1 MTHLRRFPSWA
12 LMAVI
17 AIASLRCSSDI
28 GDPDDQPARLEVV
41 SGDGQV
47 GLTGE
52 ALAEP
57 LVVQVEDD
65 AGAPMEGVAV
75 RWTVGGGGGVSSSQV
90 LTDAAGRASVERV
103 LGPVAGEQTTTAR
116 VENLPPVVFTSAAEA
131 GAVPQLLVA
140 TQPSANAVS
149 GEVFAQ
155 QPVIQLE
162 DGTGQPG
169 GAGVEVTVEVSG
181 ATLAGTA
188 SAVSDEG
195 GVARFTDLALTGPDG
210 TYTLVFEAE
219 GYVGV
224 QSNGIALSST
234 PSETGRLVI
243 VTQPA
248 AQADN
253 GEVLSRQP
261 VVRVE
266 DADGDP
272 LPAGVP
278 VTASVQ
284 GATLIGATTVE
295 SDDEGLAEF
304 DDLALTG
311 PSGNYR
317 LTFSAP
323 DLEGAESNQIALT
336 TTSGE
341 SGQWS
346 EVKTWPIVAIH
357 TMLLPSGKVLAI
369 NRIQTPQIW
378 DPATDEFT
386 TVPAPANLFCAGH
399 ALLPDG
405 RVFLAGGH
413 IDDNMGLPNVTTFS
427 PVTEQW
433 TSFTPM
439 QRGRWY
445 PTTTVMGNGDV
456 VILAGRDE
464 DAVEV
469 TIPEVWS
476 NGALRQL
483 PGADRALPYYPRAFL
498 TPDGRVYVAG
508 PANVTRFLDISGSGA
523 WTNGPTRLGGSREYG
538 SAVMYDDGKILYAGG
553 NRTVNTAETIDLN
566 TPSPQWQWTGS
577 MAFARRHLNLTVLPT
592 GEVLATGGVG
602 GTTFNDVSA
611 GVHAAELWDPDTGT
625 WTTLASSSV
634 TRGYHAS
641 SLLLPDGRVLHAGSG
656 EGAGAPDQKNAQ
668 IFTPP
673 YLLRGPRPQVTSA
686 SSEVAY
692 GATFRLETPQADDIL
707 KVSLIRLGATTHAFD
722 ENQRF
727 QWLSFSADATGLT
740 VTAPSSSNR
749 APPGHYMVFVL
760 NAADVPSVAR
770 IIRLH

>member
-1 MTHLRRFPSWA
+1 MPHLRRLRPSLLLA
-12 LMAVI
+12 PI
-17 AIASLRCSSDI
+17 AIASLRCSSDSA
-28 GDPDDQPARLEVV
+28 DPGNQPGSVVEV
-41 SGDGQV
+41 SGNGQV
-47 GLTGE
+47 GLINE
-52 ALAEP
+52 ALPQP
-57 LVVQVEDD
+57 LVVEVQDE
-65 AGAPMEGVAV
+65 AGNPLEGVTV
-75 RWTVGGGGGVSSSQV
+75 HWTVGGGGSVSQSQV
-90 LTDAAGRASVERV
+90 VTEDDGMASIERR
-103 LGPVAGEQTTTAR
+103 LGGVAGEQTTTAT
-116 VENLPPVVFTSAAEA
+116 VEDLPPVLFTSTAEA
-131 GAVPQLLVA
+131 GSIPQLLIA
-140 TQPSANAVS
+140 TQPSATAVS
-149 GEVFAQ
+149 GETLTQ

-169 GAGVEVTVEVSG
+169 GAGVAVTASVNG
-181 ATLAGTA
+181 ATLSGTA
-188 SAVSDEG
+188 TVSSDDA
-195 GVARFTDLALTGPDG
+195 GVVRFTDLSITGPDG
-210 TYTLVFEAE
+210 TYTLVFQAD

-224 QSNGIALSST
+224 QSTEIVLTDT
-234 PSETGRLVI
+234 PVESGRLVV
-243 VTQPA
+243 VTQPS

-253 GEVLSRQP
+253 GETLGQQP

-266 DADGDP
+266 DADGNP

-278 VTASVQ
+278 VTVAAQ
-284 GATLIGATTVE
+284 GLTLTGTTTVE
-295 SDDEGLAEF
+295 SDDGGLAHF
-304 DDLALTG
+304 TDLALTG

-317 LTFSAP
+317 LSFTAP
-323 DLEGAESNQIALT
+323 DLIGVESNQIELQ

-346 EVKTWPIVAIH
+346 DVMPWPIVAIH
-357 TMLLPSGKVLAI
+357 TMLLPNGKVLAI

-378 DPATDEFT
+378 DPATNEFT

-413 IDDNMGLPNVTTFS
+413 IDDGKGLPNVTTFS

-456 VILAGRDE
+456 VIMAGRDE
-464 DAVEV
+464 DSVEV

-476 NGALRQL
+476 DGSLRQL
-483 PGADRALPYYPRAFL
+483 PGADRAFPYYPRAFL
-498 TPDGRVYVAG
+498 TADGRVYVAG
-508 PANVTRFLDISGSGA
+508 PANATRFLDVSGNGA
-523 WTNGPTRLGGSREYG
+523 WLNGPSRLGGSREYG
-538 SAVMYDDGKILYAGG
+538 SAVMYDDGRILYAGG
-553 NRTVNTAETIDLN
+553 NRTTNTAETIDLN
-566 TPSPQWQWTGS
+566 AGSPQWQWTGS

-592 GEVLATGGVG
+592 GDVLATGGVG

-611 GVHAAELWDPDTGT
+611 GVRAAELWDPDTGT

-634 TRGYHAS
+634 TRGYHAT

-673 YLLRGPRPQVTSA
+673 YLLRGPRPEVTSA
-686 SSEVAY
+686 PDEVAY
-692 GATFRLETPQADDIL
+692 GATFRLETAQADQIV
-707 KVSLIRLGATTHAFD
+707 KVSFIRLGAATHAFD

-727 QWLSFSADATGLT
+727 QWLTFTKDATGLT

-749 APPGHYMVFVL
+749 APPGHYMVFIL
-760 NAADVPSVAR
+760 NADDVPSVTR

>member
-1 MTHLRRFPSWA
+1 MKYVRRLPSWLLTA
-12 LMAVI
+12 
-17 AIASLRCSSDI
+17 AIAATSLRCGSDI
-28 GDPDDQPARLEVV
+28 GDPGAEPAAVEEV
-41 SGDGQV
+41 SGNGQV
-47 GLTGE
+47 GMTGE
-52 ALAEP
+52 TLPEP
-57 LVVQVEDD
+57 LVVQVEDQ
-65 AGAPMEGVAV
+65 GGSPLEGVIV
-75 RWTVGGGGGVSSSQV
+75 RWTVGGGGGVSQSQV
-90 LTDAAGRASVERV
+90 VTDSDGRASVERT
-103 LGPVAGEQTTTAR
+103 LGGIAGEQTTTAR
-116 VENLPPVVFTSAAEA
+116 VDDLPPVVFTSTAEA

-140 TQPSANAVS
+140 TQPSAAVVS

-155 QPVIQLE
+155 QPIIQLE

-169 GAGVEVTVEVSG
+169 GAGVEVAVSVSG
-181 ATLAGTA
+181 ATLAGTTT
-188 SAVSDEG
+188 AVSDET
-195 GVARFTDLALTGPDG
+195 GVARFTDLALTAPDG
-210 TYTLVFEAE
+210 TYNLVFQAE

-224 QSNGIALSST
+224 QSNEIVVSST
-234 PSETGRLVI
+234 PAETGRLVI
-243 VTQPA
+243 VTQPSS
-248 AQADN
+248 QADN
-253 GEVLSRQP
+253 GEPLGQQP
-261 VVRVE
+261 VVRAD
-266 DADGDP
+266 DADGNP

-278 VTASVQ
+278 VTVSAQ
-284 GATLIGATTVE
+284 GATVTGTTTVE
-295 SDDEGLAEF
+295 SDDEGLAHF
-304 DDLALTG
+304 TDLALTG

-317 LTFSAP
+317 LSFSAP
-323 DLEGAESNQIALT
+323 DLTGVESNQIALH
-336 TTSGE
+336 TTSAE

-346 EVKTWPIVAIH
+346 EVLTWPIVAIH
-357 TMLLPSGKVLAI
+357 TMLLPTGKVLAI

-378 DPATDEFT
+378 DPATNQFT

-439 QRGRWY
+439 ERGRWY

-456 VILAGRDE
+456 VIMAGRDE
-464 DAVEV
+464 DAIEV

-476 NGALRQL
+476 DGTLRQL
-483 PGADRALPYYPRAFL
+483 PGADRPLPYYPRAFL
-498 TPDGRVYVAG
+498 TPNGRVYVAG
-508 PANVTRFLDISGSGA
+508 PANATRFLDITGNGA
-523 WTNGPTRLGGSREYG
+523 WINGPTRLGGSREYG
-538 SAVMYDDGKILYAGG
+538 SAVMYDDGRILYAGG
-553 NRTVNTAETIDLN
+553 NRTTNTAETIDLN
-566 TPSPQWQWTGS
+566 VGSPQWQWTGS

-602 GTTFNDVSA
+602 GTVFNDVTA
-611 GVHAAELWDPDTGT
+611 GVRAAELWDPETGN
-625 WTTLASSSV
+625 WTTLASSAV

-668 IFTPP
+668 IFSPP
-673 YLLRGPRPQVTSA
+673 YLLRGPRPEVSA
-686 SSEVAY
+686 APDDVAY
-692 GATFRLETPQADDIL
+692 GATFRLETPQADEIV
-707 KVSLIRLGATTHAFD
+707 KVSFIRLGATTHAFD

-727 QWLSFSADATGLT
+727 QWLSFTADATGLT

-760 NAADVPSVAR
+760 DAADVPSVGR

>member
-1 MTHLRRFPSWA
+1 MTHLRRLPGWLLTA
-12 LMAVI
+12 AIAV
-17 AIASLRCSSDI
+17 ASLRCSSDI
-28 GDPDDQPARLEVV
+28 NDPEIRPESLEEV
-41 SGDGQV
+41 SGNGQV
-47 GLTGE
+47 GLINE
-52 ALAEP
+52 PLAEP
-57 LVVQVEDD
+57 LVVQVADQ
-65 AGAPMEGVAV
+65 AGSPIEGVTV
-75 RWTVGGGGGVSSSQV
+75 RWTAGGGGGVSRSQV
-90 LTDAAGRASVERV
+90 VTGPDGRASVTRT
-103 LGPVAGEQTTTAR
+103 LGGVAGEQTTTAT
-116 VENLPPVVFTSAAEA
+116 VEDLAPVVFTSTAEA

-140 TQPSANAVS
+140 TQPSATGVS
-149 GEVFAQ
+149 GETLEQ

-169 GAGVEVTVEVSG
+169 GPGVEVTASASG
-181 ATLAGTA
+181 ATLAGTTT
-188 SAVSDEG
+188 AVSDEE
-195 GVARFTDLALTGPDG
+195 GVARFTDLALSGPDG
-210 TYTLVFEAE
+210 TYAILFQAE

-224 QSNGIALSST
+224 QSNGIVLSST
-234 PSETGRLVI
+234 PVESGRLVV
-243 VTQPA
+243 VTQPS

-253 GEVLSRQP
+253 GEALAQQP
-261 VVRVE
+261 VVRAE
-266 DADGDP
+266 DADGNP
-272 LPAGVP
+272 LPPGVP
-278 VTASVQ
+278 VTATAQ
-284 GATLIGATTVE
+284 GATVTGATTVE
-295 SDDEGLAEF
+295 SDDEGLAHF
-304 DDLALTG
+304 TDLALTG

-317 LTFSAP
+317 LSFSAP
-323 DLEGAESNQIALT
+323 DLTGAESDQIALHT
-336 TTSGE
+336 PTAE
-341 SGQWS
+341 SGQWT
-346 EVKTWPIVAIH
+346 EVMPWPIVAIH

-378 DPATDEFT
+378 DPGTNEFT
-386 TVPAPANLFCAGH
+386 AVPAPANLFCAGH

-476 NGALRQL
+476 NGTLRQL

-498 TPDGRVYVAG
+498 TADGRVYVAG
-508 PANVTRFLDISGSGA
+508 PANVTRFLDISGNGA

-538 SAVMYDDGKILYAGG
+538 SAVMYEDGKILYAGG

-566 TPSPQWQWTGS
+566 AASPQWQWTS
-577 MAFARRHLNLTVLPT
+577 PMAFARRHLNLTVLPT
-592 GEVLATGGVG
+592 GDVLATGGVG

-611 GVHAAELWDPDTGT
+611 GVHATELWDPETGN
-625 WTTLASSSV
+625 WTTLASTSV
-634 TRGYHAS
+634 TRGYHS
-641 SLLLPDGRVLHAGSG
+641 SALLLPDGRVLHAGSG

-673 YLLRGPRPQVTSA
+673 YLLRGPRPEITSA
-686 SSEVAY
+686 PTEVAY
-692 GATFRLETPQADDIL
+692 GATFRLETAQAGEIV

-727 QWLSFSADATGLT
+727 QWLTFSADASGLN

-749 APPGHYMVFVL
+749 TPPGHYMVFLL
-760 NAADVPSVAR
+760 NGDDVPSVAR
-770 IIRLH
+770 IIRIS

>member
-1 MTHLRRFPSWA
+1 MTPLRRLPVWLLTA
-12 LMAVI
+12 TIAVL
-17 AIASLRCSSDI
+17 SLRCSSDI
-28 GDPDDQPARLEVV
+28 GDPDLEPASVEEV
-41 SGDGQV
+41 SGNGQV
-47 GLTGE
+47 GTINE

-57 LVVQVEDD
+57 LVVRVED
-65 AGAPMEGVAV
+65 ASGSPLEGVTV
-75 RWTVGGGGGVSSSQV
+75 RWTAGGGGVVNFSRV
-90 LTDAAGRASVERV
+90 VTGADGLASVNRT
-103 LGPVAGEQTTTAR
+103 LGGVAGEQTTTAT
-116 VENLPPVVFTSAAEA
+116 VEGLPSVVFTATAEA

-140 TQPSANAVS
+140 TQPSSAATS
-149 GEVFAQ
+149 GEPFPQ

-169 GAGVEVTVEVSG
+169 GAGVEVTVSVVG
-181 ATLAGTA
+181 ATLSGTT
-188 SAVSDEG
+188 SVSSDAG
-195 GVARFTDLALTGPDG
+195 GVARFTDLALTGSDG
-210 TYTLVFEAE
+210 SYTLVFEAD

-224 QSNGIALSST
+224 QSTAIELGGPPAES
-234 PSETGRLVI
+234 GRLVV
-243 VTQPA
+243 VTQPS

-253 GEVLSRQP
+253 GEAFDRQP
-261 VVRVE
+261 VIRAE
-266 DADGDP
+266 DAAGDP

-278 VTASVQ
+278 VTVSAT
-284 GATLIGATTVE
+284 GATVTGTTTVE
-295 SDDEGLAEF
+295 SDDEGLARF
-304 DDLALTG
+304 TDLALTG
-311 PSGNYR
+311 PSGSYR
-317 LTFSAP
+317 LAFSAP
-323 DLEGAESNQIALT
+323 DLTGVESNQVTLQ
-336 TTSGE
+336 TTSAE

-346 EVKTWPIVAIH
+346 EVLEWPIVAIH
-357 TMLLPSGKVLAI
+357 TMLLPTGKVLAI
-369 NRIQTPQIW
+369 NRVQTPQIW
-378 DPATDEFT
+378 DPATNDFT

-464 DAVEV
+464 NAVEV

-476 NGALRQL
+476 DGTLRQL

-508 PANVTRFLDISGSGA
+508 PANVTRYLDVSGSGA
-523 WTNGPTRLGGSREYG
+523 WANGPVRLGGSREYG
-538 SAVMYDDGKILYAGG
+538 SAVMYDDGKIIYAGG
-553 NRTVNTAETIDLN
+553 NRTFNTAETIDLN
-566 TPSPQWQWTGS
+566 AASPQWQWTGS

-611 GVHAAELWDPDTGT
+611 GVHAAELWDPQTGQ

-673 YLLRGPRPQVTSA
+673 YLLRGARPEITSA
-686 SSEVAY
+686 PEEIAY
-692 GATFRLETPQADDIL
+692 SATFRVATPQVDEIV
-707 KVSLIRLGATTHAFD
+707 KVIFIRLGATTHAFD

-727 QWLSFSADATGLT
+727 QRLAFTKDATGLT
-740 VTAPSSSNR
+740 VTAPSSANR
-749 APPGHYMVFVL
+749 APPGHYMVFIL
-760 NAADVPSVAR
+760 NADDIPSVGR
-770 IIRLH
+770 IVRLH

>member
-1 MTHLRRFPSWA
+1 MTHLRRLPLSVLTA
-12 LMAVI
+12 AIAV
-17 AIASLRCSSDI
+17 ASLRCSSDSI
-28 GDPDDQPARLEVV
+28 DPGNEPASVTEV
-41 SGDGQV
+41 SGNGQV
-47 GLTGE
+47 GLVNQT
-52 ALAEP
+52 LAAP
-57 LVVQVEDD
+57 LVVQVEDG
-65 AGAPMEGVAV
+65 AGNPIEGVTV
-75 RWTVGGGGGVSSSQV
+75 RWRVGGGGSVNQSQV
-90 LTDAAGRASVERV
+90 VTGPDGQASVSRR
-103 LGPVAGEQTTTAR
+103 LGGIAGEQTTTAT
-116 VENLPPVVFTSAAEA
+116 VEDLPAVLFTSMAEA
-131 GAVPQLLVA
+131 GAIPQLLIA
-140 TQPSANAVS
+140 TQPSAAAVS
-149 GEVFAQ
+149 GEPLAQ
-155 QPVIQLE
+155 QPIIQLE

-169 GAGVEVTVEVSG
+169 GAGVEVTASVSG
-181 ATLAGTA
+181 ATLSGTA
-188 SAVSDEG
+188 TVASDDA
-195 GVARFTDLALTGPDG
+195 GVVQFTDLALAGPDG
-210 TYTLVFEAE
+210 TYTLVFAAE

-224 QSNGIALSST
+224 QSNEIVVSGT
-234 PSETGRLVI
+234 PVESGRLVV
-243 VTQPA
+243 VTQPSS
-248 AQADN
+248 QADN
-253 GEVLSRQP
+253 GVALGQQP
-261 VVRVE
+261 VIRAE
-266 DADGDP
+266 DASGDP
-272 LPAGVP
+272 MPAGVP
-278 VTASVQ
+278 VTAAAQ
-284 GATLIGATTVE
+284 GATVTGTSTVE
-295 SDDEGLAEF
+295 TDAEGLAHF
-304 DDLALTG
+304 TGIALTG

-317 LTFSAP
+317 LSFSAP
-323 DLEGAESNQIALT
+323 DLTGVESSQIELH

-346 EVKTWPIVAIH
+346 DVQQWPIVAIH

-369 NRIQTPQIW
+369 NRIRTPQIW
-378 DPATDEFT
+378 DPATNEFT

-413 IDDNMGLPNVTTFS
+413 IDDNQGLPNITTFS

-464 DAVEV
+464 NSVEV

-476 NGALRQL
+476 NGTLRQL

-498 TPDGRVYVAG
+498 TPNGRVYVAG
-508 PANVTRFLDISGSGA
+508 PANVTRFLDISGNGA
-523 WTNGPTRLGGSREYG
+523 WIGGPSRLGGSREYG
-538 SAVMYDDGKILYAGG
+538 SAVMYDDGRILYAGG
-553 NRTVNTAETIDLN
+553 NRTTNTAETLDLN
-566 TPSPQWQWTGS
+566 AGSPQWQWTGP

-592 GEVLATGGVG
+592 GDVLATGGVG

-634 TRGYHAS
+634 TRGYHAT

-673 YLLRGPRPQVTSA
+673 YLLRGPRPEVTSA
-686 SSEVAY
+686 PEEVAY
-692 GATFRLETPQADDIL
+692 GGTLRLETPQADEIV
-707 KVSLIRLGATTHAFD
+707 KVSFIRLGAATHAFD

-727 QWLSFSADATGLT
+727 QWLTFTKDATGLT

-749 APPGHYMVFVL
+749 APPGHYLVFIL
-760 NAADVPSVAR
+760 NADDVPSVGR
-770 IIRLH
+770 VVRLH

>member
-1 MTHLRRFPSWA
+1 
-12 LMAVI
+12 MAVI
-17 AIASLRCSSDI
+17 VIASLRCSSDI
-28 GDPDDQPARLEVV
+28 GDPAVRPTSVEEV
-41 SGDGQV
+41 SGNGQV
-47 GLTGE
+47 GLIGE
-52 ALAEP
+52 PLAEP
-57 LVVQVEDD
+57 LVVLVEDD
-65 AGAPMEGVAV
+65 AGAPMEGVTV
-75 RWTVGGGGGVSSSQV
+75 RWTVGGGGGVSASQV
-90 LTDAAGRASVERV
+90 VTAADGRASVERV
-103 LGPVAGEQTTTAR
+103 LGSVAGEQTTTAR
-116 VENLPPVVFTSAAEA
+116 VEDLPLVVFTSTAEA

-140 TQPSANAVS
+140 TQPSGSAVS
-149 GEVFAQ
+149 GEVFSR
-155 QPVIQLE
+155 QPIIQLE

-169 GAGVEVTVEVSG
+169 GAGVEITVTVTG
-181 ATLAGTA
+181 ATLSGTA
-188 SAVSDEG
+188 TAASDES

-210 TYTLVFEAE
+210 TYTLVFEAD

-224 QSNGIALSST
+224 QSNAIALSDT
-234 PSETGRLVI
+234 PAETGRLVI

-253 GEVLSRQP
+253 GEALSRQP
-261 VVRVE
+261 VVLAE
-266 DADGDP
+266 DAGGNP
-272 LPAGVP
+272 LAGVP

-284 GATLIGATTVE
+284 GATLTGTTTVE
-295 SDDEGLAEF
+295 SNDEGLAEF
-304 DDLALTG
+304 TDLALTG

-317 LTFSAP
+317 LSFSAP
-323 DLEGAESNQIALT
+323 DLDGAESSQVALH
-336 TTSGE
+336 TTSAE

-346 EVKTWPIVAIH
+346 EVMPWPIVAIH
-357 TMLLPSGKVLAI
+357 TMLLPTGKVLAI

-378 DPATDEFT
+378 DPATNAFT

-439 QRGRWY
+439 ERGRWY

-464 DAVEV
+464 NAVEV
-469 TIPEVWS
+469 TVPEVWS
-476 NGALRQL
+476 NGNLRQL

-498 TPDGRVYVAG
+498 TPNGLVYVAG
-508 PANVTRFLDISGSGA
+508 PANNTRFLDISGNGA

-553 NRTVNTAETIDLN
+553 NRTTNTAETIDLN
-566 TPSPQWQWTGS
+566 SGSPQWQWTSS

-592 GEVLATGGVG
+592 GDVLATGGVA

-611 GVHAAELWDPDTGT
+611 GVHATELWDPETGN

-673 YLLRGPRPQVTSA
+673 YLLRGARPQVTSA
-686 SSEVAY
+686 PAEVAY
-692 GATFRLETPQADDIL
+692 GASFRVETPQADAIV
-707 KVSLIRLGATTHAFD
+707 KVSFIRLGATTHAFD
-722 ENQRF
+722 ENSRF
-727 QWLSFSADATGLT
+727 QWLTFTADATGLT

-760 NAADVPSVAR
+760 NADDVPSVAR
-770 IIRLH
+770 IVRLH

>member
-1 MTHLRRFPSWA
+1 
-12 LMAVI
+12 V
-17 AIASLRCSSDI
+17 AIAAVSLRCSGDM
-28 GDPDDQPARLEVV
+28 GDPDAQPASVEAV

-47 GLTGE
+47 GLIDET
-52 ALAEP
+52 LPDP
-57 LVVQVEDD
+57 LVVQVLDD
-65 AGAPMEGVAV
+65 EGRPLEGITVQWSVA
-75 RWTVGGGGGVSSSQV
+75 GGGSVSESSV
-90 LTDAAGRASVERV
+90 VTNVDGRASAVRT
-103 LGPVAGEQTTTAR
+103 LGGVAGEQTTTAT
-116 VENLPPVVFTSAAEA
+116 VEDLSPVVFTSTAEA

-140 TQPSANAVS
+140 SQPSATAVS
-149 GEVFAQ
+149 GQVFAQ
-155 QPVIQLE
+155 QPIIQLE

-169 GAGVEVTVEVSG
+169 GAGVQVSASVEG
-181 ATLAGTA
+181 ATLGGITTA
-188 SAVSDEG
+188 ESDAS
-195 GVARFTDLALTGPDG
+195 GVARFTNLELTGPDG
-210 TYTLVFEAE
+210 GYTILFQAD

-224 QSNGIALSST
+224 QSNEIVLSET
-234 PSETGRLVI
+234 PVETGRLVI
-243 VTQPA
+243 VTQPS

-253 GEVLSRQP
+253 GEALARQP

-278 VTASVQ
+278 VTATVQ
-284 GATLIGATTVE
+284 GATVTGTSTVE
-295 SDDEGLAEF
+295 SDAAGLATF
-304 DDLALTG
+304 TDLALTG

-317 LTFSAP
+317 LVFSSP
-323 DLEGAESNQIALT
+323 DLTGVESSQVALHT
-336 TTSGE
+336 TGVE

-346 EVKTWPIVAIH
+346 EVQQWPIVAIH
-357 TMLLPSGKVLAI
+357 TMLLPTGKVLAI
-369 NRIQTPQIW
+369 NRIRTPQIW
-378 DPATDEFT
+378 DPSTNEFT
-386 TVPAPANLFCAGH
+386 SVPAPANLFCAGH

-445 PTTTVMGNGDV
+445 PTTTLMGNGDV

-464 DAVEV
+464 NAVEV
-469 TIPEVWS
+469 TTPEVWS
-476 NGALRQL
+476 NGNLRQL

-508 PANVTRFLDISGSGA
+508 PANVTRYLDIAGNGA
-523 WTNGPTRLGGSREYG
+523 WTGGPSRLGGSREYG

-553 NRTVNTAETIDLN
+553 NRTTNTAETFDLN
-566 TPSPQWQWTGS
+566 AASPQWQWTGS

-592 GEVLATGGVG
+592 GDVLATGGVG

-611 GVHAAELWDPDTGT
+611 GVHAAELWNPETGA
-625 WTTLASSSV
+625 WTTLASSAI

-656 EGAGAPDQKNAQ
+656 EGAGAPDQKNAE

-686 SSEVAY
+686 PGEVAY
-692 GATFRLETPQADDIL
+692 GASFRLETPEAGEIV
-707 KVSLIRLGATTHAFD
+707 KVSFIRLGATTHAFD
-722 ENQRF
+722 ENTRF
-727 QWLSFSADATGLT
+727 QWLDFSADANGLT
-740 VTAPSSSNR
+740 VTAPSSANR

>member
-1 MTHLRRFPSWA
+1 MTRLRRLPGWLLTASI
-12 LMAVI
+12 AV
-17 AIASLRCSSDI
+17 ASLRCGSDI
-28 GDPDDQPARLEVV
+28 GDPGNQPAALDEV
-41 SGDGQV
+41 GGNGQV
-47 GLTGE
+47 GIINETLP
-52 ALAEP
+52 EP
-57 LVVQVEDD
+57 LVVQVEDE
-65 AGAPMEGVAV
+65 AGSPLEGVSV
-75 RWTVGGGGGVSSSQV
+75 RWTVGGGGSVSAAQV
-90 LTDAAGRASVERV
+90 VTGADGRASVTRT
-103 LGPVAGEQTTTAR
+103 LGAVAGEQTTTAS
-116 VENLPPVVFTSAAEA
+116 VEDLPAVVFTSTAEA

-140 TQPSANAVS
+140 TQPSPAAVS
-149 GEVFAQ
+149 GATLAQ

-169 GAGVEVTVEVSG
+169 GAGVEVTATVNG
-181 ATLAGTA
+181 ATLAGTTT
-188 SAVSDEG
+188 AVSDDA
-195 GVARFTDLALTGPDG
+195 GVARFVDLALSGPDG

-224 QSNGIALSST
+224 QSNGIALSGT
-234 PSETGRLVI
+234 PVESGRLVI
-243 VTQPA
+243 VTQPSPE
-248 AQADN
+248 ADN
-253 GEVLSRQP
+253 GEALARQP
-261 VVRVE
+261 VVRAE
-266 DADGDP
+266 DADGNP

-278 VTASVQ
+278 VTVAAQ
-284 GATLIGATTVE
+284 GATVIGTTTVE
-295 SDDEGLAEF
+295 SDEAGLASF
-304 DDLALTG
+304 TDLALTG

-317 LTFSAP
+317 LAFSAP
-323 DLEGAESNQIALT
+323 DLTGVESNQVALT
-336 TTSGE
+336 TTGAE
-341 SGQWS
+341 SGQWT
-346 EVKTWPIVAIH
+346 EVLPWPIVAIH

-386 TVPAPANLFCAGH
+386 AVPAPANLFCAGH
-399 ALLPDG
+399 TLLPDG

-413 IDDNMGLPNVTTFS
+413 IDDNMGLPNITTFS

-433 TSFTPM
+433 TSFAPM

-456 VILAGRDE
+456 VILAGRDQ

-476 NGALRQL
+476 DGSLRQL

-498 TPDGRVYVAG
+498 TPNGRVYVAG
-508 PANVTRFLDISGSGA
+508 PANVTRFLDISGNGA

-553 NRTVNTAETIDLN
+553 NRTTNTAETIDLN
-566 TPSPQWQWTGS
+566 AASPQWQWTS
-577 MAFARRHLNLTVLPT
+577 PMAFARRHLNLTVLPT
-592 GEVLATGGVG
+592 GEVLATGGVA

-611 GVHAAELWDPDTGT
+611 GVRATELWDPDTGT

-673 YLLRGPRPQVTSA
+673 YLLRGARPDVTGLPD
-686 SSEVAY
+686 EVGY
-692 GATFRLETPQADDIL
+692 GATFRVETPQAGEIV
-707 KVSLIRLGATTHAFD
+707 KVSFIRLGATTHAFD

-727 QWLSFSADATGLT
+727 QRLTFTADATGLS

-749 APPGHYMVFVL
+749 APPGHYLVFIL
-760 NAADVPSVAR
+760 NAADVPSVGR
-770 IIRLH
+770 IVRLR